1 MVLPEYYLIF
11 LPEYGYLKISSG
23 GGGGGGAAPPT
34 PSSYAYGDD
43 VKKQDYKQS
52 WPPQMSLEMINDAIP
67 TSMTR
72 FLQEQQTAQAHPT
85 ECSGFAAHLA
95 RTWFMPL
102 RVVSGKVKPMKHITL
117 PFTVKSLT
125 GNVELV
131 HILNRLGHGVSY
143 SQLQE
148 IDTALCL
155 QKLSLSDCQPAL
167 PRDIYPRVFTTLAW
181 DNIDRLEE
189 TLSGEGTS
197 HRVNGIAVQAKSQIP
212 QPVKPMPCLPKTKKR
227 SISCEPLLLP
237 TYNAGIRAGPSQMR
251 EIEGDTRDEVKLA
264 KQR

>member
-1 MVLPEYYLIF
+1 
-11 LPEYGYLKISSG
+11 
-23 GGGGGGAAPPT
+23 
-34 PSSYAYGDD
+34 
-43 VKKQDYKQS
+43 
-52 WPPQMSLEMINDAIP
+52 
-67 TSMTR
+67 
-72 FLQEQQTAQAHPT
+72 
-85 ECSGFAAHLA
+85 
-95 RTWFMPL
+95 
-102 RVVSGKVKPMKHITL
+102 MKHITL

-167 PRDIYPRVFTTLAW
+167 PRDIHPRVFTTLAW

-189 TLSGEGTS
+189 TLSGEGPS

-227 SISCEPLLLP
+227 SMSCEPLLLP
-237 TYNAGIRAGPSQMR
+237 TYNAGIQAGPSQMR

-264 KQR
+264 KQKNLVWLLARISSPEAQAICSWTAVTALTSSPVMKSPLSKTVYATYPQSMHQQLRFQPSTKCSASQ